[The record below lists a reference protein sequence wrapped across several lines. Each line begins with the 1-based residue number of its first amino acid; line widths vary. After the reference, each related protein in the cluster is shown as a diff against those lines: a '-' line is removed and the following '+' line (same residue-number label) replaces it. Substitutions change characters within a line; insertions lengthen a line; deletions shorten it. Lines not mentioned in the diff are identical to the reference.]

1 MLYESPAFA
10 GLFFARGRRNEAKL
24 QRWEHRHPWKQ
35 IQARQ
40 HLHPCEK
47 PRLYEQL
54 CQ

>member
-40 HLHPCEK
+40 HLHLWEWLQ
-47 PRLYEQL
+47 PRLTPV
-54 CQ
+54 